1 MNTFTDCD
9 GTEITTDD
17 PVHERFIADMNAAEI
32 PWRVYSGRGMFGRQC
47 PSVYTGH
54 GTEEADVYRATKLL
68 LNTDAMGLGRV
79 LYTG

>member
-9 GTEITTDD
+9 GATIATDD
-17 PVHERFIADMNAAEI
+17 PIHEQFIKDMDAAEI
-32 PWRVYSGRGMFGRQC
+32 PWRCYSGRGMHGALC
-47 PSVYTGH
+47 PSVHTGH